1 MARTEPCKDCPLNN
15 GETHQINSS
24 DDAHRVEVAQYHQL
38 SNQSIDHLAGLV
50 TGITLTDPGPNVRE
64 QPSKLFT
71 TRETF
76 QELRATDLP
85 TFNPVPLPEVTDGFQ
100 RLLRSAKHP
109 GMRSVER
116 NKDLLVDILQ
126 QVQTAR
132 MSLDS
137 IDVLYAEN
145 DDHRSMR
152 LAVDAATEVVISSG
166 KRLGSVK
173 TPNGDL
179 VRLKDEVLA
188 ELRELD
194 QRIDCLGALLP
205 KEVAITETAPLP
217 YDAAHVHIN
226 PVGHLDLIAQ
236 MMVLLAVVCNVILG
250 LSTQPCDLLIQS
262 VQMIIRLV
270 MSMNLAA
277 DAEEYN
283 LEQQHVL
290 GQLPRSLRAALDT
303 FKLDAKTT
311 VLRSVPLLA
320 TSRMHRRSIVSLVIE
335 CTPASATTTFSD
347 RMARDSAP
355 SRCWKTVTEN
365 FDRSSLSFTSLFV
378 DHLARLLSDPQI
390 EEMLV
395 APFALEESAEQIDE
409 PLAPHGDED
418 QEMPLVPE
426 SGENPV
432 AEPRAAYDSNKLRKA
447 LLYNNL
453 AALRF
458 VCYSLDLD
466 ISAAKLKKAD
476 YADKLI
482 VWRLTQP
489 LAGFEHDWMS
499 YTDQVELSYQLRNP
513 EVEKAQVLNIQLS
526 LTKPLVP
533 EDKAL
538 SDVPAVVEGDE
549 ESLEVP
555 VVPEPLPA
563 RPDPEK
569 SNVEKAAGT
578 LTKALK
584 SYNLPSLRFVAYSL
598 GLDMSGPDE
607 KSYYAAKLTAWVSL
621 INPLV
626 NPHFVS
632 RAIDLTKLKFIQRV
646 IANTVTPSW
655 VNSVPK
661 NYGESNAGTIKA
673 DEWRILATIY
683 LPIALI
689 LLWGDW
695 APQDGGFA
703 EGSEASR
710 LLGMLDHSM
719 ALFQAVVL
727 ACRFTVTFERA
738 TAYRDFIKDWGL
750 ISTRHSISTTSFYFF
765 GPIVS
770 WWCFPFE
777 RLIGVL
783 QKIKTNDW
791 IGGELEATIT
801 KSFTRGAN
809 LRRWLNRPDCPEVIK
824 EFKRLFDRA
833 YTPRRNLS
841 EESPP
846 LVADGERAH
855 YTYQGVNFSRA
866 STHLGNSLIL
876 YRPSIKAD
884 PIAGSI
890 EKIVT
895 QGDDTYFV
903 VRRQAPLP
911 PDTFDPFLRYPH
923 FPAKSYSS
931 QMDDATD
938 TIISSLVVSHCARF
952 EYSNNRSVILNLS
965 RN

>member
-1 MARTEPCKDCPLNN
+1 M
-15 GETHQINSS
+15 
-24 DDAHRVEVAQYHQL
+24 
-38 SNQSIDHLAGLV
+38 
-50 TGITLTDPGPNVRE
+50 
-64 QPSKLFT
+64 
-71 TRETF
+71 
-76 QELRATDLP
+76 
-85 TFNPVPLPEVTDGFQ
+85 
-100 RLLRSAKHP
+100 
-109 GMRSVER
+109 ER

-137 IDVLYAEN
+137 IDLLYAEN

-152 LAVDAATEVVISSG
+152 LAVDAATEVIISSG

-188 ELRELD
+188 ELHELD
-194 QRIDCLGALLP
+194 QHIDCLEALLP

-311 VLRSVPLLA
+311 VYAVCPSCHFTHAPKEHRITGDRVYLSVCDNYVLEPDGQRQCSKPLLED
-320 TSRMHRRSIVSLVIE
+320 RNGKLRPIKPFLYVS
-335 CTPASATTTFSD
+335 F
-347 RMARDSAP
+347 M
-355 SRCWKTVTEN
+355 
-365 FDRSSLSFTSLFV
+365 

-390 EEMLV
+390 EEMCDRVCDMAMASIGDPPPEFIHNIFEGDFMRTFQGPDSQRLFIDRGTRMRLALEVLRIDAVVAKKKERGPVAFEQDWLAYNPSQIPPAYLLKRPAKEEKQIFSIQSRLV

-432 AEPRAAYDSNKLRKA
+432 AASRAANDSNKLRKA

-453 AALRF
+453 TALRF
-458 VCYSLDLD
+458 VCYSLDLN
-466 ISAAKLKKAD
+466 ISVAKLKKAD

-482 VWRLTQP
+482 VW
-489 LAGFEHDWMS
+489 
-499 YTDQVELSYQLRNP
+499 VELLYQLRNP

-533 EDKAL
+533 KVKAL

-549 ESLEVP
+549 SLKVP

-607 KSYYAAKLTAWVSL
+607 KSYYAAKLTAWRL
-621 INPLV
+621 TKPLV

-632 RAIDLTKLKFIQRV
+632 QAIDLTKLKFIQRV
-646 IANTVTPSW
+646 IANIVTPSW

-695 APQDGGFA
+695 APQDGAFA
-703 EGSEASR
+703 EGSEASH

-738 TAYRDFIKDWGL
+738 TAYRDFIKDWVDGL
-750 ISTRHSISTTSFYFF
+750 NKHHPHTLDHARRTNIHAAFHIYDFLLLF
-765 GPIVS
+765 GPIIS

-777 RLIGVL
+777 RLI
-783 QKIKTNDW
+783 
-791 IGGELEATIT
+791 
-801 KSFTRGAN
+801 
-809 LRRWLNRPDCPEVIK
+809 EVIK
-824 EFKRLFDRA
+824 EFKHLFDRA

-846 LVADGERAH
+846 LVVDGERAH

-895 QGDDTYFV
+895 RGDDTFFV

-911 PDTFDPFLRYPH
+911 PDSFDPFLRYPH

-952 EYSNNRSVILNLS
+952 EYSNNRLVILNLL